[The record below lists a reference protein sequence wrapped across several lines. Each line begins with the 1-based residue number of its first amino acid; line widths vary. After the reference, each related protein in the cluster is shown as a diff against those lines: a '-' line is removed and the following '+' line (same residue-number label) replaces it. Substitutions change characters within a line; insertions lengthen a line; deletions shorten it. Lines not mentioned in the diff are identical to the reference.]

1 MTEETTMEVVKNE
14 EAEMPKK
21 SELLAQHK
29 ELMAKNEDLLKE
41 MQSREYAVD
50 FKNKKV
56 FDKLLKFL
64 EKEAEWTH
72 TTAAGLIML
81 YHNLREEKAKTI
93 EKDWDNHIALRA
105 ANVSILWQMMT
116 RMSGKGF
123 YEARDFVELMAAIGE
138 PVSKAVQT
146 VHADNQQIRDNHS
159 ELAKLDQILDSGQYE
174 NDTDEERVDP
184 NAVADE
190 VDPLT

>member
-1 MTEETTMEVVKNE
+1 MTEETTMEVVKD
-14 EAEMPKK
+14 EAVEMPKK

-64 EKEAEWTH
+64 EKEAEWSH

-81 YHNLREEKAKTI
+81 YHNLREGQPETL
-93 EKDWDNHIALRA
+93 ETDWDCNIALRA
-105 ANVSILWQMMT
+105 ANVSIL
-116 RMSGKGF
+116 
-123 YEARDFVELMAAIGE
+123 
-138 PVSKAVQT
+138 
-146 VHADNQQIRDNHS
+146 
-159 ELAKLDQILDSGQYE
+159 
-174 NDTDEERVDP
+174 
-184 NAVADE
+184 
-190 VDPLT
+190 